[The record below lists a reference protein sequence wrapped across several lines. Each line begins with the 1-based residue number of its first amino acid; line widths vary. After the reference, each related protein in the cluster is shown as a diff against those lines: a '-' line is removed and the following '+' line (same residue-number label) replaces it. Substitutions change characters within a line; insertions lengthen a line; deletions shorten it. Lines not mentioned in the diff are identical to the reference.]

1 MLKYNH
7 NLMCKKI
14 IRYLLYGGKINMRK
28 GHKLKI
34 NWMKIRTRAEE
45 ILELILFLLGIVL
58 TVLISSGIL
67 SWGAFGIGICA
78 LLIFIGAS
86 RFVATNS
93 WSDNHNDNNKD
104 KIYSFIDKSYD
115 DDEEHQYLTKFI
127 FSIGGSVISVVL
139 IGLVLFSVL
148 SPILGFAIG
157 VPILSASIVGVINGT
172 CLSCNERFN
181 RWMPEISDNYW
192 GICIGISGI
201 VATATVL
208 SLGFAGIL
216 SLSTAI
222 ALVIPLFIFSFTIG
236 LIFLAM
242 FVISKTDPKTLEN
255 LKNILKNDKN
265 EISFL
270 GLGYF
275 AMKTDEGNE
284 EPGKPKIQ
292 EIDKKSI
299 LKN

>member
-1 MLKYNH
+1 
-7 NLMCKKI
+7 
-14 IRYLLYGGKINMRK
+14 MRK
-28 GHKLKI
+28 GRKLKI
-34 NWMKIRTRAEE
+34 NWIKIRTRAEE
-45 ILELILFLLGIVL
+45 ISELILFLLGIVL
-58 TVLISSGIL
+58 TVLISVGIL
-67 SWGAFGIGICA
+67 SWGALGIGICA

-104 KIYSFIDKSYD
+104 KIYSFIDRSYD

-127 FSIGGSVISVVL
+127 FSIIGSVISVAL
-139 IGLVLFSVL
+139 IGLVLFNIL
-148 SPILGFAIG
+148 SPILGLTIG
-157 VPILSASIVGVINGT
+157 VPILSASIAGVINGA
-172 CLSCNERFN
+172 CLLRNERFN

-192 GICIGISGI
+192 GTCIGISGI
-201 VATATVL
+201 IATVTF
-208 SLGFAGIL
+208 LGLRLTGLL
-216 SLSTAI
+216 SLSTAV
-222 ALVIPLFIFSFTIG
+222 ALVTPLFIFSLAIN

-275 AMKTDEGNE
+275 KMKTDDGNE
-284 EPGKPKIQ
+284 EPGKPKTQ
-292 EIDKKSI
+292 GIDKS
-299 LKN
+299 NRF